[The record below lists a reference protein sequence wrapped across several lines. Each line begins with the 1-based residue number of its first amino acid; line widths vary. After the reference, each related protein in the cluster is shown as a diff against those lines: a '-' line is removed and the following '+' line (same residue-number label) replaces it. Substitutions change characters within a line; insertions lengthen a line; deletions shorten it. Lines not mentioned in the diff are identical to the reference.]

1 MKMYES
7 KFSGNFKN
15 IPPSFIREILSVAD
29 HSNIISFAGGLPNPD
44 YFPIKQLAESACQVF
59 REKGKS
65 VLQYAG
71 SQGYFPL
78 CEWIANR
85 YNTKYGLQIKPEN
98 IVITGGSQ
106 QTLDITTKMFINK
119 GDSIIVERPTYLGA
133 IQAMSSYLPE
143 FLTTELYDDGP
154 DMEQIEKHCIEK
166 DPRFMYS
173 IPNFQN
179 PSGICCNLEKR
190 KSLSD
195 ILKKYSL
202 FLLEDDPYNEMRF
215 NGNDLPPVYS
225 FAPEH
230 VFWTGSFS
238 KMVAPGLRLGWVVLS
253 EGLSPYFIR
262 AKQSTDL
269 HSNNLS
275 QYFLYHYFT
284 NNDIDEH
291 LKTVRQAYKTQCDFM
306 KYAIKK
312 YLPDDIEMTDPDG
325 GMFIWLTL
333 PSHISSEEL
342 IKDCMKQGVA
352 FVPGKSFFTDGS
364 GTRHIRMNF
373 TNSTNETIEKG
384 ILIMSKELRKLYK
397 AKVPSLVEEIFQ

>member
-15 IPPSFIREILSVAD
+15 IPPSFIREILSVANQT
-29 HSNIISFAGGLPNPD
+29 NIISFAGGLPNPD
-44 YFPIKQLAESACQVF
+44 FFPINQLAESACHVF

-85 YNTKYGLQIKPEN
+85 HNTKYGLQIKPEN

-106 QTLDITTKMFINK
+106 QTLDITSKMFINK

-143 FLTTELYDDGP
+143 FLTAELYDDGT

-179 PSGICCNLEKR
+179 PSGVCYNLEKR
-190 KSLSD
+190 KSLSE

-238 KMVAPGLRLGWVVLS
+238 KMVAPGLRLGWVVLPD
-253 EGLSPYFIR
+253 GLAPYFVR

-291 LKTVRQAYKTQCDFM
+291 LKKVRQVYKTQCDFM

-312 YLPDDIEMTDPDG
+312 YLPEDVKMTNPDG

-342 IKDCMKQGVA
+342 IKGCMKQGVA

-397 AKVPSLVEEIFQ
+397 ANEPLLVEEVFQ